1 MALRHPADARPGGLL
16 AGRMVPTTARSTV
29 LLSGTTKTFNKS
41 SAEKKAPPVA
51 LPNLSKKKRPSQSKF
66 ITPRVSTSRSDV
78 DTMSVASVDS
88 STRADIVQ
96 AGILEDRVWEVQNK
110 IEWRKSFSSN
120 ENFKGLQE
128 SSKPDNWLFNA
139 REIFMKNRYRT
150 QAMETYSDHGAE
162 VFSES
167 ATPVTHRRVRKEFGR
182 YGEALHLAKTT
193 MRGNF

>member
-1 MALRHPADARPGGLL
+1 
-16 AGRMVPTTARSTV
+16 MVR
-29 LLSGTTKTFNKS
+29 
-41 SAEKKAPPVA
+41 
-51 LPNLSKKKRPSQSKF
+51 KKRPSQSKF
-66 ITPRVSTSRSDV
+66 ITPRVSTSRSEADK
-78 DTMSVASVDS
+78 MSVASVDS

-96 AGILEDRVWEVQNK
+96 AGILEDKVWEVQNK
-110 IEWRKSFSSN
+110 IDWRKSFSSN

-128 SSKPDNWLFNA
+128 SSKPDKWLFNA
-139 REIFMKNRYRT
+139 REIYMKNRYRT
-150 QAMETYSDHGAE
+150 QAMETYSGHGAE